1 MRGAAPR
8 ARRAVSGVEPRA
20 DNLRLAAVL
29 AYRHQFHA
37 GNFADVFKH
46 ALLTRLLLGLGRK
59 DKPYLYLDTHAG
71 IGLYDLQH
79 PWAEKLSEYRDGIA
93 RVWERDDAPELL
105 QPYLEAVRAENAAGK
120 LRFYPG
126 SPRIAQRLRRAEDR
140 MALIELNKEDCAR
153 LERLLGGQAH
163 VAVRCMDG
171 YQALKAYLPPQERR
185 GLVLVDSSFDRA
197 GEYERLV
204 ANLRA
209 AHERWASGVYALWYP
224 LMEPFAVRGFER
236 GVAQTGIRKIL
247 KARLSLTVE
256 GWSETLRGCAM
267 LIVNPPFGLEEEARQ
282 ILDWLWRV
290 LAPPGDGRWEVSW
303 LAPE

>member
-1 MRGAAPR
+1 
-8 ARRAVSGVEPRA
+8 
-20 DNLRLAAVL
+20 
-29 AYRHQFHA
+29 
-37 GNFADVFKH
+37 
-46 ALLTRLLLGLGRK
+46 
-59 DKPYLYLDTHAG
+59 
-71 IGLYDLQH
+71 
-79 PWAEKLSEYRDGIA
+79 
-93 RVWERDDAPELL
+93 
-105 QPYLEAVRAENAAGK
+105 
-120 LRFYPG
+120 
-126 SPRIAQRLRRAEDR
+126 
-140 MALIELNKEDCAR
+140 
-153 LERLLGGQAH
+153 
-163 VAVRCMDG
+163 MDG